1 MQKDITEIKRELRC
15 VWEDIGKLDRR
26 LTAQEERATKL
37 SKDGGTT
44 MTNPRVSRLAENL
57 VHYSCR
63 LQPGEKILIE
73 AVGLELPLV
82 RELIRQVYRAGGI
95 PFVTIKD
102 RA

>member
-44 MTNPRVSRLAENL
+44 MTNRESAVWPKTLFTIPAGCSRERK
-57 VHYSCR
+57 S
-63 LQPGEKILIE
+63 
-73 AVGLELPLV
+73 
-82 RELIRQVYRAGGI
+82 
-95 PFVTIKD
+95 
-102 RA
+102 